1 MASPGEEAPPEGGE
15 YEPGTP
21 YDGPPPGDERISKM
35 KDTVLLKMPQKVM
48 RMTSRS
54 MLLRVNPG

>member
-1 MASPGEEAPPEGGE
+1 
-15 YEPGTP
+15 
-21 YDGPPPGDERISKM
+21 M